1 MHEATSDAR
10 WESLIR
16 LLAPFSDQAM
26 ATARRLCR
34 SRADGDDLFSETVVR
49 AQAKLMSLRDERKF
63 RSWFYAVLLS
73 VHRSR
78 SRRAFWRRCM
88 PIADLVA
95 AGRDPVG
102 DDGRRGEEEHVR
114 AERASRALATLPAVQ
129 REAVVLHDID
139 GFSMAEIAAMQGV
152 TVSAVKT
159 RVARGR
165 ERLRAHYRRL
175 GLAGPADGHRRWS
188 AAPDGVDTA
197 PAGVRTLAPPGLRRL
212 DRWGALLDNWETTD
226 SLGGRM
232 VGPWAAAQPAGR
244 LGTLER
250 LAGRRNPWLR
260 RLALVGSVYLGRR
273 PDAAVWWP
281 RVEGIVLALAGHR
294 GAAIPKAISWV
305 LRSHAGRCPGEVAD
319 FLRRHEARLPAIALR
334 EARHQLATGY
344 KTGRPPG

>member
-1 MHEATSDAR
+1 MHEATSEAR
-10 WESLIR
+10 WESLTR
-16 LLAPFSDQAM
+16 LLAPFSDQALT
-26 ATARRLCR
+26 TARRLCR

-49 AQAKLMSLRDERKF
+49 AHAKLMSLRDERKF

-114 AERASRALATLPAVQ
+114 AERASRALAVLPAVQ

-139 GFSMAEIAAMQGV
+139 GFSMVEIAAMQRV

-175 GLAGPADGHRRWS
+175 GLAGPA
-188 AAPDGVDTA
+188 AAPE
-197 PAGVRTLAPPGLRRL
+197 RTGAEPVLASSPP
-212 DRWGALLDNWETTD
+212 
-226 SLGGRM
+226 
-232 VGPWAAAQPAGR
+232 
-244 LGTLER
+244 
-250 LAGRRNPWLR
+250 
-260 RLALVGSVYLGRR
+260 LGR
-273 PDAAVWWP
+273 V
-281 RVEGIVLALAGHR
+281 
-294 GAAIPKAISWV
+294 S
-305 LRSHAGRCPGEVAD
+305 S
-319 FLRRHEARLPAIALR
+319 
-334 EARHQLATGY
+334 
-344 KTGRPPG
+344 

>member
-1 MHEATSDAR
+1 MRDATNDAR

-26 ATARRLCR
+26 TTARRLCR

-49 AQAKLMSLRDERKF
+49 AHAKLTSLRDERKF

-78 SRRAFWRRCM
+78 ARRAFWRRCV
-88 PIADLVA
+88 PLADLVT

-114 AERASRALATLPAVQ
+114 AKRASRALAALPAVQ

-139 GFSMAEIAAMQGV
+139 GFSMAEIAAMQEV

-175 GLAGPADGHRRWS
+175 GLSGPA
-188 AAPDGVDTA
+188 AAPER
-197 PAGVRTLAPPGLRRL
+197 AGAESVLASSSP
-212 DRWGALLDNWETTD
+212 
-226 SLGGRM
+226 
-232 VGPWAAAQPAGR
+232 
-244 LGTLER
+244 
-250 LAGRRNPWLR
+250 
-260 RLALVGSVYLGRR
+260 LGR
-273 PDAAVWWP
+273 V
-281 RVEGIVLALAGHR
+281 
-294 GAAIPKAISWV
+294 S
-305 LRSHAGRCPGEVAD
+305 S
-319 FLRRHEARLPAIALR
+319 
-334 EARHQLATGY
+334 
-344 KTGRPPG
+344 